1 MTELVWKAGSQSS
14 LSPQLSSTYGPIFTV
29 WLGLKP
35 VVVLCGYEAV
45 KDALVGHSEE
55 FGGRPQIPLLMQL
68 NKDYGECLD
77 LSWMSRGEQMAVP
90 KSREGHST
98 QDLQHPFP
106 ALQDP

>member
-1 MTELVWKAGSQSS
+1 MNELVWERGSQSC

-68 NKDYGECLD
+68 SKDYGECLD
-77 LSWMSRGEQMAVP
+77 LSLL
-90 KSREGHST
+90 
-98 QDLQHPFP
+98 DLWG
-106 ALQDP
+106 

>member
-1 MTELVWKAGSQSS
+1 MGPWLTELPV
-14 LSPQLSSTYGPIFTV
+14 PQLSSTYGPIFTV

-55 FGGRPQIPLLMQL
+55 FGGRPEIPLLMQL
-68 NKDYGECLD
+68 SKDYGECLD
-77 LSWMSRGEQMAVP
+77 PFWISLGEQ
-90 KSREGHST
+90 T

-106 ALQDP
+106 TFQDLSSAKPLVQGQY